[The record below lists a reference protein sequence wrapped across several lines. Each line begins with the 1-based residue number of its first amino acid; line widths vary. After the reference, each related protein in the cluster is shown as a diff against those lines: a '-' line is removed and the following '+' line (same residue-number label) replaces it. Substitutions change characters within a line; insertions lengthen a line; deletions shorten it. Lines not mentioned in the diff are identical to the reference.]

1 MRFLSFLLP
10 LACALQSKSCITCK
24 HFINASHNRYAK
36 CKKFPILVDTME
48 DLVSG
53 YNKHQNTDY
62 NYCSTAR
69 TFGFMCGE
77 NGKRYEKIE

>member
-1 MRFLSFLLP
+1 
-10 LACALQSKSCITCK
+10 
-24 HFINASHNRYAK
+24 
-36 CKKFPILVDTME
+36 ME

>member
-1 MRFLSFLLP
+1 
-10 LACALQSKSCITCK
+10 
-24 HFINASHNRYAK
+24 
-36 CKKFPILVDTME
+36 ME

-53 YNKHQNTDY
+53 YNKNQYIDY

-77 NGKRYEKIE
+77 NGKYYEKIE